1 MTQLLLPH
9 LSTIQQ
15 PINQMAKTAVNL
27 LENRMNGKVS
37 QSNTHILPVKLL
49 DNGTC

>member
-1 MTQLLLPH
+1 MEE
-9 LSTIQQ
+9 TIKQVED
-15 PINQMAKTAVNL
+15 IDTLKELNKNL